1 MQTQPKSLEGVPAL
15 KPLKLQSTKVMKSFT
30 SLPIN
35 KSHSFQCIS
44 HMCSNLQ
51 RRWVLQQQTLCFWF
65 HIFSFPICVI
75 GQDFYS
81 ISLPHLESFSMYLSI
96 LFSEEFA
103 TFYCL
108 FYRRSSF
115 FDSFAKPTW
124 LLWKD
129 HWMYHMPGS
138 LPSSLGPS
146 LPSFLLGKIYFFS
159 KKCYINNYFASH
171 KH

>member
-1 MQTQPKSLEGVPAL
+1 MQTQPKSLERVPAL

-35 KSHSFQCIS
+35 RSHSFQCIS

-75 GQDFYS
+75 GRDFYS
-81 ISLPHLESFSMYLSI
+81 ISLPHLESFSMYPSI
-96 LFSEEFA
+96 LFSEEFV

-108 FYRRSSF
+108 FYLQRSSF
-115 FDSFAKPTW
+115 FDSFAKPTIA
-124 LLWKD
+124 LKRSLD
-129 HWMYHMPGS
+129 VSHACNNLGS

-146 LPSFLLGKIYFFS
+146 LPSFLSDKKIYFFS
-159 KKCYINNYFASH
+159 KKCYLN
-171 KH
+171 K